1 MRLVPN
7 RIDDHEGK
15 FSMAK
20 AESLDLVVEFD
31 LVTEELLDLIEA
43 GLPKGRTE
51 PDEQCPQG
59 WDSKQIVAHIAEL
72 CEFWH
77 SDIESC
83 LGRPKSKILGRS
95 SLSQERL
102 QRIDVL
108 ASLPTSELIDKAT
121 VEIGKCTALLA
132 SLEPKDLDMQV
143 THLTDGQIPVSE
155 LASRHLIAHLSEHLG
170 QLRALEEMIPENT

>member
-1 MRLVPN
+1 M
-7 RIDDHEGK
+7 DDHEGK

-20 AESLDLVVEFD
+20 AESIDLVVEFD

-51 PDEQCPQG
+51 PDEQCPEG

-83 LGRPKSKILGRS
+83 LGRSKNRILGRS
-95 SLSQERL
+95 SLSEERF
-102 QRIDVL
+102 QRIGFL

-121 VEIGKCTALLA
+121 VEIGKCVALLA
-132 SLEPKDLDMQV
+132 SLEPKDLEMQV
-143 THLTDGQIPVSE
+143 THLTDGQIAVSE
-155 LASRHLIAHLSEHLG
+155 LASRHLIAHLGEHLS
-170 QLRALEEMIPENT
+170 QLRELEEMVPESR